1 MAPSGVVESGRL
13 IVPPVEAGACQG
25 GGSTTCGALGTA
37 EESGRLTVS
46 G

>member
-1 MAPSGVVESGRL
+1 MAESGGL
-13 IVPPVEAGACQG
+13 IAPPVEAGACRG
-25 GGSTTCGALGTA
+25 GGGGVGSTTCGAVGTA